1 VTGLELILAGLL
13 VGVLVGATGMGAGSL
28 MAPVLISMFSVSAVA
43 AVGTDLLYSAG
54 TKLVGGARH
63 LTLRTVNVEIA
74 LWMAAGSVPSSV
86 LGVVALNRL
95 AASEGAAIQSDMK
108 VVIGIALMLVA
119 VTVAVRTF
127 VTIRGMWDASAPPA
141 DADIGHMHRYMALVI
156 GIVFG
161 FVFGLTSVGAGAF
174 FGMALVTMFPLS
186 ARRVVGTDLFHGAL
200 VTCAAAA
207 ASYFLLPSMRFS
219 SIAFL
224 MVGSVPGILIG
235 SQLTVALPEKALRG
249 SLASVLAL
257 SSLKMLGAF

>member
-1 VTGLELILAGLL
+1 
-13 VGVLVGATGMGAGSL
+13 
-28 MAPVLISMFSVSAVA
+28 
-43 AVGTDLLYSAG
+43 VGTDLLYSAG

-127 VTIRGMWDASAPPA
+127 VTIRGMWDASAPPT
-141 DADIGHMHRYMALVI
+141 DADVGHMHRYMALLI

-219 SIAFL
+219 SIAYL

>member
-1 VTGLELILAGLL
+1 MTGLELIAAGLVVGLL
-13 VGVLVGATGMGAGSL
+13 VGSTGMGAGSL
-28 MAPVLISMFSVSAVA
+28 MAPLLISLFSVSAVA

-63 LTLRTVNVEIA
+63 LTLRTVNVELA
-74 LWMAAGSVPSSV
+74 LWMAAGSVPASV
-86 LGVVALNRL
+86 LGVIALNRL
-95 AASEGAAIQSDMK
+95 AASEGAAVQSDMK

-127 VTIRGMWDASAPPA
+127 VTIRGLWDASTLPA
-141 DADIGHMHRYMALVI
+141 DGEVSRKQRHLALVI
-156 GIVFG
+156 GVVFG

-174 FGMALVTMFPLS
+174 FGMALVTIFPLS

-219 SIAFL
+219 SIGLL
-224 MVGSVPGILIG
+224 MVGSIPGILIG

>member
-1 VTGLELILAGLL
+1 VTDVELIAAGLVVGLL
-13 VGVLVGATGMGAGSL
+13 VGGTGMGAGSL
-28 MAPVLISMFSVSAVA
+28 MAPLLISMFNVSAVA

-54 TKLVGGARH
+54 TKIVGGARH

-74 LWMAAGSVPSSV
+74 MWMAFGSVPASV
-86 LGVVALNRL
+86 LGVIALNRL
-95 AASEGAAIQSDMK
+95 AASEGAAVQSDMK

-127 VTIRGMWDASAPPA
+127 VTIRGLWDARTLPT
-141 DADIGHMHRYMALVI
+141 DADVTPNHRYLALAL
-156 GIVFG
+156 GAVFG

-174 FGMALVTMFPLS
+174 FGMALVTLFPLS

-200 VTCAAAA
+200 VTCAAAV
-207 ASYFLLPSMRFS
+207 ASYFLLPSMHVS
-219 SIAFL
+219 SIGFL
-224 MVGSVPGILIG
+224 MLGSVPGILIG
-235 SQLTVALPEKALRG
+235 SQLTVALPERALRG